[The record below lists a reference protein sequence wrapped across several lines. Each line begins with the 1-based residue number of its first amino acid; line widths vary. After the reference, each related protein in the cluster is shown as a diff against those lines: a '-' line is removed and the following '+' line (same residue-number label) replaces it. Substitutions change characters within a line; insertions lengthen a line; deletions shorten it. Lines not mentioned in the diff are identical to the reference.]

1 MEVSPGEVAWRP
13 KKTWLKKAL
22 SQILSA
28 KGVDSS
34 TEVSLLIT
42 GQEKIREL
50 NRQYLGEDA
59 PTDVLSFPMLP
70 QPSGTEFVTA
80 PDGQK
85 HLGELVISLP
95 QAITQAEEHGHPP
108 EREIT
113 ILLIHGALHLLGYDH
128 AEPDEEKEMKS
139 LEAEI
144 LGSVKEL
151 A

>member
-1 MEVSPGEVAWRP
+1 MKQV
-13 KKTWLKKAL
+13 
-22 SQILSA
+22 LSA
-28 KGVDSS
+28 QRVDSKA
-34 TEVSLLIT
+34 EVSLLFT

-70 QPSGTEFVTA
+70 QPYGTEFVTA
-80 PDGQK
+80 PDGKK

-95 QAITQAEEHGHPP
+95 QAVFQAEQHSHQA
-108 EREIT
+108 EREIVT
-113 ILLIHGALHLLGYDH
+113 LLIHGTLHLLGYDH
-128 AEPDEEKEMKS
+128 AEPEEEKEMKR

-144 LGSVKEL
+144 LGSVKEP